1 MSFEVLAPIY
11 RLMERVLAGGKL
23 HHCRCAFLDRIPA
36 PEKILILGEG
46 PGRFVV
52 ECVRKFPQASI
63 TVVEESSGMIAQ
75 ARANLAQR
83 DLATDRITFVQ
94 ADILQW
100 EPPHSE
106 FDLIATHFFLDCFR
120 AEQLEVIVP
129 TIGKAAT
136 ANAQWLL
143 ADFQEAHSG
152 WKRWRSRCILA
163 IMYTF
168 FRAVTRLPA
177 TSLTPP
183 DLYLMR
189 EGLVL
194 QERMEAEWGLLK
206 SDWWKRTGK
215 SQNAPVAS

>member
-11 RLMERVLAGGKL
+11 RLMECVLAGSKL
-23 HHCRCAFLDRIPA
+23 HRCRCTFLDTIPA

-63 TVVEESSGMIAQ
+63 TIVEESAGMIAQ

-83 DLATDRITFVQ
+83 GLATDKITFVQ

-100 EPPHSE
+100 EPPPSE
-106 FDLIATHFFLDCFR
+106 FDLIVTHFFLDCFR
-120 AEQLEVIVP
+120 PEQLEVIAP

-136 ANAQWLL
+136 ADAHWLL

-152 WKRWRSRCILA
+152 WKRWRSRGILA

-168 FRAVTRLPA
+168 FRVVTRLPA
-177 TSLTPP
+177 ASLTPP

-189 EGLVL
+189 EGFVL
-194 QERMEAEWGLLK
+194 HERKEAEWGLLK
-206 SDWWKRTGK
+206 SDLWKRTDT
-215 SQNAPVAS
+215 SQNAPVLA

>member
-23 HHCRCAFLDRIPA
+23 HRCRCAFLDHIPT

-52 ECVRKFPQASI
+52 ECVGKFPQASI
-63 TVVEESSGMIAQ
+63 TVVEESAGMIAQ
-75 ARANLAQR
+75 ARANLER
-83 DLATDRITFVQ
+83 CSLSSDNTTFLQ

-100 EPPHSE
+100 EAPHSE
-106 FDLIATHFFLDCFR
+106 FDLIVTHFFLDCFR
-120 AEQLEVIVP
+120 PEQLEVIVP
-129 TIGKAAT
+129 AISKTAT

-143 ADFQEAHSG
+143 ADFQEANSG
-152 WKRWRSRCILA
+152 WKRWRSRGILS

-168 FRAVTRLPA
+168 FRVVTRLPA

-189 EGLVL
+189 EGFVL
-194 QERMEAEWGLLK
+194 YERREAEWGLLK

-215 SQNAPVAS
+215 IKPAPVAS

>member
-23 HHCRCAFLDRIPA
+23 HRCRCAFLDNIPA

-52 ECVRKFPQASI
+52 ECVRKFPLASI
-63 TVVEESSGMIAQ
+63 TVVEESAGMIAQ
-75 ARANLAQR
+75 ARANLEQCG
-83 DLATDRITFVQ
+83 LAPDRITFVQ

-100 EPPHSE
+100 TPPHSE
-106 FDLIATHFFLDCFR
+106 FDLIVTHFFLDCFR
-120 AEQLEVIVP
+120 PDQLEVIVP
-129 TIGKAAT
+129 AIGKAAT
-136 ANAQWLL
+136 ADAQWLL

-163 IMYTF
+163 IMYAF
-168 FRAVTRLPA
+168 FRVVTRLPA
-177 TSLTPP
+177 VSLTPP

-189 EGLVL
+189 EGFVL
-194 QERMEAEWGLLK
+194 QERKEAEWGLLK

-215 SQNAPVAS
+215 SQRAPVAP